1 MKNQYY
7 RTCVV
12 HDIDTFKDYEAIFHR
27 FEKVSSIEVF
37 FEDDGSQ
44 KSVVTSRVVGIVER
58 TDGQIKVVDPECI
71 CFVDGFAERIA
82 SKFRTEEEYD
92 D

>member
-1 MKNQYY
+1 MKNQFY
-7 RTCVV
+7 RTCRVY
-12 HDIDTFKDYEAIFHR
+12 DIAFGDYEAIFHR

-71 CFVDGFAERIA
+71 RFIDGFA
-82 SKFRTEEEYD
+82 
-92 D
+92 

>member
-1 MKNQYY
+1 MKNQFY
-7 RTCVV
+7 RTCCVS
-12 HDIDTFKDYEAIFHR
+12 DGSPLTDYGAIFHR
-27 FEKVSSIEVF
+27 FEKVSSIEVVY
-37 FEDDGSQ
+37 DGDGTH

-71 CFVDGFAERIA
+71 RFVDGFAERIA
-82 SKFRTEEEYD
+82 SKFRMDEKYD